1 MLQLWDK
8 SLVVEGLRQM
18 RNTQTMAELQLQS
31 PGKQPTIRDVAELAG
46 VATSTVSRALTK
58 PGRVNHVTRERIEEA
73 AAKLNYIPSS
83 QARGL
88 SSGRTQTVAVL
99 VPDITNPFYF
109 DIIRGTQHQLKAAG
123 YTQLLVDTEESAEME
138 ADALQKMRR
147 SADGFILAAS
157 RLTDEQLTEAAA
169 QQPLVTINRAPAIAP
184 TVVIDTPSAIIQAL
198 EHLVSLGH
206 TRICFVGGPATS
218 WSNAKRWQAFQ
229 VETKERELT
238 TSRVGPFA
246 PKTTSGAAA
255 ADAAVHTGATACIV
269 FNDLLAIGMLQR
281 LRERGIRVP
290 EDMSIVG
297 CDDIFGADFCNP
309 PLTTMAS
316 PIEQA
321 GRVAVSMLL
330 SRLNPQ
336 YGGTSRRLAV
346 MPTHLTVR
354 ASTGPAPER

>member
-1 MLQLWDK
+1 MT
-8 SLVVEGLRQM
+8 
-18 RNTQTMAELQLQS
+18 NMADE
-31 PGKQPTIRDVAELAG
+31 KARTAAAVPTIRDVADLAG
-46 VATSTVSRALTK
+46 VATSTVSRALSN
-58 PGRVNHVTRERIEEA
+58 PGRVNHVTRERVEQA
-73 AAKLNYIPSS
+73 AAALNYVPSS

-88 SSGRTQTVAVL
+88 SSGRTNAIALL
-99 VPDITNPFYF
+99 VPDVTNPFYF
-109 DIIRGTQHQLKAAG
+109 DIIRGTQNQLKAAG

-138 ADALQKMRR
+138 ADTLRKMQRT
-147 SADGFILAAS
+147 ADGFILAAS
-157 RLTDEQLTEAAA
+157 RLTDAQILEAAA
-169 QQPLVTINRAPAIAP
+169 SQAIVTINRSSANAP
-184 TVVIDTPSAIIQAL
+184 TVMIDTPGAVVQAL
-198 EHLVSLGH
+198 EHLSSLGH
-206 TRICFVGGPATS
+206 SKICYVGGPASS
-218 WSNAKRWQAFQ
+218 WSNAKRWKTF
-229 VETKERELT
+229 EDECRERGLT
-238 TSRVGPFA
+238 TSRVGPFT

-255 ADAAVHTGATACIV
+255 ADATARTGATACIV

-330 SRLNPQ
+330 AQLDPLHAGS
-336 YGGTSRRLAV
+336 SRRLAV

-354 ASTGPAPER
+354 GSTGPVPSK

>member
-1 MLQLWDK
+1 MTSAMVDTGD
-8 SLVVEGLRQM
+8 EGSAHR
-18 RNTQTMAELQLQS
+18 RAPAE
-31 PGKQPTIRDVAELAG
+31 KMPTIKDVADLAG
-46 VATSTVSRALTK
+46 VATSTVSRALSK
-58 PGRVNHVTRERIEEA
+58 PDRVNRHTRERIEEA
-73 AAKLNYIPSS
+73 AAQLNYVPSS

-88 SSGRTQTVAVL
+88 SSGRTNTVAVL

-123 YTQLLVDTEESAEME
+123 LTQLLVDTEESNEME
-138 ADALQKMRR
+138 LEALHKMRR

-157 RLTDEQLTEAAA
+157 RLTDAQLAEVSGS
-169 QQPLVTINRAPAIAP
+169 QPLVTINRASANAP
-184 TVVIDTPSAIIQAL
+184 TVVIDTPSAMIQAL

-206 TRICFVGGPATS
+206 QRVCYVSGPPTS
-218 WSNAKRWQAFQ
+218 WSNSRRWKIFEEDSGQRGL
-229 VETKERELT
+229 ETH
-238 TSRVGPFA
+238 RVGPFA

-255 ADAAVHTGATACIV
+255 ADAAVRTGATACIV

-309 PLTTMAS
+309 PLTTISS

-330 SRLNPQ
+330 SQLNPL
-336 YGGTSRRLAV
+336 YGGTTRRLAV

-354 ASTGPAPER
+354 GSTGPAPA

>member
-1 MLQLWDK
+1 M
-8 SLVVEGLRQM
+8 SSVVVDAGDNGSADR
-18 RNTQTMAELQLQS
+18 RPPAERM
-31 PGKQPTIRDVAELAG
+31 PTIKDVAELAG
-46 VATSTVSRALTK
+46 VATSTVSRALSK
-58 PGRVNHVTRERIEEA
+58 PDRVNRHTRERIEEA
-73 AAKLNYIPSS
+73 AARLNYVPSS

-88 SSGRTQTVAVL
+88 SSGRTDTVAVL

-123 YTQLLVDTEESAEME
+123 LTQLLVDTEESSEME
-138 ADALQKMRR
+138 LEALHKMRR

-157 RLTDEQLTEAAA
+157 RLTDAQLAEVSGS
-169 QQPLVTINRAPAIAP
+169 QPLVTINRASANAP
-184 TVVIDTPSAIIQAL
+184 TVVIDTPSAMIQAL

-206 TRICFVGGPATS
+206 HRICYVSGPPTS
-218 WSNAKRWQAFQ
+218 WSNLRRWKIFEEDSAQRGL
-229 VETKERELT
+229 ETHRI
-238 TSRVGPFA
+238 GPFT

-255 ADAAVHTGATACIV
+255 ADAAVRTGATACIV

-309 PLTTMAS
+309 PLTTISS

-330 SRLNPQ
+330 SQLNPLR
-336 YGGTSRRLAV
+336 GGTTRRLAV

-354 ASTGPAPER
+354 GSTGPAPEPGPR

>member
-1 MLQLWDK
+1 
-8 SLVVEGLRQM
+8 
-18 RNTQTMAELQLQS
+18 MADLQLQP
-31 PGKQPTIRDVAELAG
+31 PGRQPTIRDVAELAG
-46 VATSTVSRALTK
+46 VATSTVSRALSN
-58 PGRVNHVTRERIEEA
+58 PDRVNHVTRERIEEA
-73 AAKLNYIPSS
+73 AARLNYVPSS

-88 SSGRTQTVAVL
+88 SSGRTQAVAVL

-157 RLTDEQLTEAAA
+157 RLTDAQLAEAAA
-169 QQPLVTINRAPAIAP
+169 TQPMVTINRASANAP

-206 TRICFVGGPATS
+206 SRICYVGGPASS
-218 WSNAKRWQAFQ
+218 WSNAKRWKAF
-229 VETKERELT
+229 EEEARNRNLNTFH
-238 TSRVGPFA
+238 VGPFA

-255 ADAAVHTGATACIV
+255 ADAAVYTGATACIV

-290 EDMSIVG
+290 DDMSIVG

-330 SRLNPQ
+330 SQLNPL
-336 YGGTSRRLAV
+336 YGGTNRRLAV

-354 ASTGPAPER
+354 ASTGPAPS

>member
-1 MLQLWDK
+1 MEPATRDPH
-8 SLVVEGLRQM
+8 EERPPGRD
-18 RNTQTMAELQLQS
+18 TAE
-31 PGKQPTIRDVAELAG
+31 KIPTIRDVAELAG
-46 VATSTVSRALTK
+46 VATSTVSRALSK
-58 PGRVNHVTRERIEEA
+58 PDRVNRHTRERVENA
-73 AAKLNYIPSS
+73 AAQLNYVPSS

-88 SSGRTQTVAVL
+88 SSGRTNTVAVL

-123 YTQLLVDTEESAEME
+123 LTQLLVDTEESSEME
-138 ADALQKMRR
+138 LEALHKMRR
-147 SADGFILAAS
+147 SADGFVLAAS
-157 RLTDEQLTEAAA
+157 RLTDAQLAEVAGS
-169 QQPLVTINRAPAIAP
+169 QPLVTINRASADTPS
-184 TVVIDTPSAIIQAL
+184 VVIDTPSAMIQAL

-206 TRICFVGGPATS
+206 QRVCYVSGPPTS
-218 WSNAKRWQAFQ
+218 WSNAKRWKIFEEDSAQRGLQ
-229 VETKERELT
+229 THRI
-238 TSRVGPFA
+238 GPFV

-255 ADAAVHTGATACIV
+255 ADAAVRTGATACIA

-290 EDMSIVG
+290 EDMSIIG

-309 PLTTMAS
+309 PLTTISS

-330 SRLNPQ
+330 SQLNPFQ
-336 YGGTSRRLAV
+336 GGTTRRLAV

-354 ASTGPAPER
+354 GSTGPAPGTA